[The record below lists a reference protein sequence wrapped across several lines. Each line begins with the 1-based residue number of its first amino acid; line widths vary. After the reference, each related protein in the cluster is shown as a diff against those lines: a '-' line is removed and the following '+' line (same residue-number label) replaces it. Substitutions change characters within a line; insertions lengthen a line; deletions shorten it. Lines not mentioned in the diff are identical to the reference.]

1 VTTDS
6 TLLLFDIDGTLML
19 RASAEHREALHDGI
33 RAVYGVGDPASVR
46 VDAGGRTD
54 LEIARLILL
63 GLGLTARRIDEGL
76 RDLRIASA
84 EAFAQRCPPD
94 LSATV
99 APGMPALLERLD
111 ARPDVRL
118 SLVTGNFEP
127 IARLKLKA
135 AGLGH
140 WFPRGQGGFGSDD
153 EDRTMLPA
161 IARERASTGSTP
173 HPPERTVVIGDTPRD
188 IACARADGC
197 RVVAVTTGPCAAD
210 ELRDADAVVDD
221 TAGLAAALGYS
232 DQ

>member
-1 VTTDS
+1 MTSDC

-19 RASAEHREALHDGI
+19 RASTEHREALHDGI
-33 RAVYGVGDPASVR
+33 REVYSVSDPASVH

-63 GLGLTARRIDEGL
+63 SLGVTARHIDEGL

-99 APGMPALLERLD
+99 APGMVDLLGRLE

-118 SLVTGNFEP
+118 SLVTGNLEP
-127 IARLKLKA
+127 IARLKLKR

-153 EDRTMLPA
+153 EDRTELPA
-161 IARERASTGSTP
+161 IARQRASAGRAP
-173 HPPERTVVIGDTPRD
+173 HPPERTIVIGDTPRD

-197 RVVAVTTGPCAAD
+197 RVIAIATGPNSAD
-210 ELRDADAVVDD
+210 ELRAADAVVED
-221 TAGLAAALGYS
+221 TAGLERALGYS

>member
-1 VTTDS
+1 VPTDS

-19 RASAEHREALHDGI
+19 RASTEHREALHDGI
-33 RAVYGVGDPASVR
+33 RDVYRVGDPASVH

-63 GLGLTARRIDEGL
+63 GLGVTARHIDEGL

-84 EAFAQRCPPD
+84 EAFARLCPPD

-99 APGMPALLERLD
+99 APGMAALLERLD
-111 ARPDVRL
+111 ARPDVKL
-118 SLVTGNFEP
+118 SLVTGNLEP

-135 AGLGH
+135 AGLGR

-161 IARERASTGSTP
+161 IARERASAGSTP
-173 HPPERTVVIGDTPRD
+173 HPAERTIVIGDTPRD

-197 RVVAVTTGPCAAD
+197 RVIAITTGPCAAD
-210 ELRDADAVVDD
+210 ELRGADAVVDD
-221 TAGLAAALGYS
+221 TAGLEAALGYS